1 MLLKSTLLTVLAA
14 YGLVV
19 GAMWLFQGNLLHL
32 PSDELVRSP
41 QDIGIAHADV
51 ELHTEDGE
59 TLHAWWIPHDQPAG
73 SVLFFHGNA
82 GNISHRLDSIRIFH
96 ELGLQ
101 VLIID
106 YRGYG
111 RSSGSPSED
120 GLYED
125 ARTAWQWL
133 REEQGADAGDI
144 ILFGRSLGAAVAA
157 HLGREQ
163 GREAP
168 PRGVVLESAFT
179 SVPDMAARIY
189 PFLPV
194 RTLARYDYA
203 TEDMVP
209 ELRSPVL
216 VIHSP
221 QDDIVPFRHGEAIY
235 RAAREGQAPS
245 AEFLEISGDHNT
257 GFMTSGTTYR
267 DGLAA
272 WLERIREP

>member
-1 MLLKSTLLTVLAA
+1 MLLKSALVTVLAA

-32 PSDELVRSP
+32 PSGELVQNP
-41 QDIGIAHADV
+41 HDIGLAYEDV
-51 ELHTEDGE
+51 ELQTEDGE
-59 TLHAWWIPHDQPAG
+59 TLHGWWIPHDEPTGAL
-73 SVLFFHGNA
+73 LFFHGNA

-96 ELGLQ
+96 QLGLQ

-111 RSSGSPSED
+111 RSTGRPSEE

-125 ARTAWQWL
+125 GRTAWQWL
-133 REEQGADAGDI
+133 RGEQGIPAANI

-157 HLGREQ
+157 HLGQEQ
-163 GREAP
+163 SDEGL
-168 PRGVVLESAFT
+168 PRGVILESSFT

-203 TEDMVP
+203 TKELVG

-216 VIHSP
+216 VVHSP
-221 QDDIVPFRHGEAIY
+221 QDDIVPFSHGEAIY

-245 AEFLEISGDHNT
+245 ADFLEISGDHNS
-257 GFMTSGTTYR
+257 GFLTSGATYR
-267 DGLAA
+267 DGLAD
-272 WLERIREP
+272 WLDRVREP